1 MKYVMI
7 SAIWCPACIITN
19 TAMDKVVE
27 EKHITVEKLD
37 YDFDDISKY
46 NVGKILPEIIV
57 YKNNEEIGRLIG
69 EKNYKDLCLEI
80 DKYEKDN

>member
-1 MKYVMI
+1 MKYIMV
-7 SAIWCPACIITN
+7 SALWCPACIITN

-57 YKNNEEIGRLIG
+57 FDRDIEVGRIIG
-69 EKNYKDLCLEI
+69 EKNYKDLWMEI
-80 DKYEKDN
+80 DKYEKID

>member
-1 MKYVMI
+1 
-7 SAIWCPACIITN
+7 
-19 TAMDKVVE
+19 MDKVVE

-57 YKNNEEIGRLIG
+57 YKDDKEIGRIIG
-69 EKNYKDLCLEI
+69 EKNYKDLCMEI
-80 DKYEKDN
+80 DKYEKVD

>member
-57 YKNNEEIGRLIG
+57 YKNDEEIGRIIG

>member
-57 YKNNEEIGRLIG
+57 YKNDEEIGRIIG
-69 EKNYKDLCLEI
+69 EKNYKDLCMEI
-80 DKYEKDN
+80 DKYEKVD

>member
-27 EKHITVEKLD
+27 EKHITVKKLD

-57 YKNNEEIGRLIG
+57 YKNDEEIGRIIG
-69 EKNYKDLCLEI
+69 EKNYKDLCMEI

>member
-1 MKYVMI
+1 MKYIVV

-19 TAMDKVVE
+19 AALDKLVE
-27 EKHITVEKLD
+27 ERNINIERLD

-57 YKNNEEIGRLIG
+57 FDNDKEVGRIIG
-69 EKNYKDLCLEI
+69 EKNYKELTMEI
-80 DKYEKDN
+80 DKYEKTN

>member
-1 MKYVMI
+1 MKYIMV
-7 SAIWCPACIITN
+7 SALWCPACIITN
-19 TAMDKVVE
+19 SAMDKVVE
-27 EKHITVEKLD
+27 EKHITVERLD

-57 YKNNEEIGRLIG
+57 YKDDKEIGRIIG
-69 EKNYKDLCLEI
+69 EKNYNELCAEI

>member
-19 TAMDKVVE
+19 TAMEKIIE
-27 EKHITVEKLD
+27 ERHITVEKLD

-57 YKNNEEIGRLIG
+57 YKNDEEIGRIIG

>member
-57 YKNNEEIGRLIG
+57 YKNDEEIGRIIG

-80 DKYEKDN
+80 DKYEKNN

>member
-1 MKYVMI
+1 MKYIMV
-7 SAIWCPACIITN
+7 SALWCPACIITN
-19 TAMDKVVE
+19 SAMDKLVE
-27 EKHITVEKLD
+27 EKHITVERLD

-57 YKNNEEIGRLIG
+57 YKNDVEIGRIIG
-69 EKNYKDLCLEI
+69 EKNYNELCMEI

>member
-57 YKNNEEIGRLIG
+57 YKNDEEIGRLIG

>member
-57 YKNNEEIGRLIG
+57 YKDDKEIGRIIG
-69 EKNYKDLCLEI
+69 EKNYKDLCMEI
-80 DKYEKDN
+80 DKYEKVD

>member
-19 TAMDKVVE
+19 TAMEKVID
-27 EKHITVEKLD
+27 EKHIAVEKLD

-57 YKNNEEIGRLIG
+57 YKNDEEIGRIIG
-69 EKNYKDLCLEI
+69 EKNYKDLCMEI

>member
-1 MKYVMI
+1 MKYIVV

-19 TAMDKVVE
+19 AALDKLVE
-27 EKHITVEKLD
+27 ERNINIERLD

-57 YKNNEEIGRLIG
+57 FDNDKEVGRIIG
-69 EKNYKDLCLEI
+69 EKNYKELTMEI
-80 DKYEKDN
+80 DKYEENN